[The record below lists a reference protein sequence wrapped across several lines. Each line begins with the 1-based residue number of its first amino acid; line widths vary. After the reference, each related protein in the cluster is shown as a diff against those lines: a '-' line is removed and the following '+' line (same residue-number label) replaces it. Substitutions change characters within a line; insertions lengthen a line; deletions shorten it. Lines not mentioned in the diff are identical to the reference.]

1 MCTAVKVHDIW
12 NMFMTGQDF
21 SLFFC
26 LLLGLLSQKSL
37 QISNLGLPKP
47 EQRVNLALQRRKYDN
62 QRTEFQ
68 TKEREHIF
76 FNHHNKS
83 IRFLLSPFCWPIH
96 WTQHLCP
103 KSPFLSL
110 KWGCNTFILIPTT
123 AYLPLPNRQMTT
135 DMKIWS

>member
-1 MCTAVKVHDIW
+1 MMYITDVYSSKSTRHMKHVHDRTR
-12 NMFMTGQDF
+12 FF

-68 TKEREHIF
+68 TKERER
-76 FNHHNKS
+76 K
-83 IRFLLSPFCWPIH
+83 
-96 WTQHLCP
+96 
-103 KSPFLSL
+103 
-110 KWGCNTFILIPTT
+110 ILF
-123 AYLPLPNRQMTT
+123 
-135 DMKIWS
+135 

>member
-1 MCTAVKVHDIW
+1 
-12 NMFMTGQDF
+12 MFMTGQDF

-68 TKEREHIF
+68 TKERER
-76 FNHHNKS
+76 K
-83 IRFLLSPFCWPIH
+83 
-96 WTQHLCP
+96 
-103 KSPFLSL
+103 
-110 KWGCNTFILIPTT
+110 ILF
-123 AYLPLPNRQMTT
+123 
-135 DMKIWS
+135 